1 MHGTARSTPQLHHCL
16 VLLSGEVQSAKE
28 AVLDVVEKVA
38 VHCKSR
44 SLTLKLKTKEA
55 S

>member
-28 AVLDVVEKVA
+28 AVLDVIEKVA
-38 VHCKSR
+38 VHCEGR
-44 SLTLKLKTKEA
+44 SFALKLKTNE
-55 S
+55 SS